1 MVTGIVLAG
10 GKSSRLA
17 MNKMMLDFLHK
28 PMIIQTIESIKPFVD
43 KLVIV
48 TGRYHKEIVKILDG
62 YDVIY
67 NQEYEKGMFS
77 SILKGVKEAEGN
89 FLILPGDCPFVKKT
103 TFDKLLNCDSFKI
116 RVPIYQGKNG
126 HPLLFSYSLKEQLLK
141 EDLSSNLKAFR
152 DKIGYE
158 QVEVNDPN
166 ILNDV
171 DTIEEYKRLKI
182 EKENE
187 EHGS

>member
-1 MVTGIVLAG
+1 M
-10 GKSSRLA
+10 
-17 MNKMMLDFLHK
+17 
-28 PMIIQTIESIKPFVD
+28 
-43 KLVIV
+43 
-48 TGRYHKEIVKILDG
+48 
-62 YDVIY
+62 
-67 NQEYEKGMFS
+67 
-77 SILKGVKEAEGN
+77 
-89 FLILPGDCPFVKKT
+89 
-103 TFDKLLNCDSFKI
+103 
-116 RVPIYQGKNG
+116 
-126 HPLLFSYSLKEQLLK
+126 LFSYSLKEQLLK

>member
-10 GKSSRLA
+10 GKSSRVA
-17 MNKMMLDFLHK
+17 TNKMMLDFSFK

-43 KLVIV
+43 KLVVV
-48 TGRYHKEIVKILDG
+48 TGRYHDELAILLHD
-62 YDVIY
+62 Y
-67 NQEYEKGMFS
+67 NVVYNDDYEKGMFS
-77 SILKGVKEAEGN
+77 SVLKGVKEAEGD
-89 FLILPGDCPFVKKT
+89 FFILPGDCPFVKKE
-103 TFDKLLNCDSFKI
+103 TFEKLLNSKSFTI
-116 RVPIYQGKNG
+116 RIPSFNGKNG
-126 HPLLFSYSLKEQLLK
+126 HPSLFSASMKDKLLN

-158 QVEVNDPN
+158 QVPVDDVN

-171 DTIEEYKRLKI
+171 DTIEEYERLKM
-182 EKENE
+182 EKENI